1 MPKALRSSTPILSV
15 GLRQRNAT
23 LPFPIFHLIGQ
34 RKGIGIAAAEPLY
47 VVKLDPVMNRVIVGN
62 RESAVSA
69 DCLVGRMNWVS
80 IAEPTTPI
88 RAQVQVRY
96 RSPAVPVN
104 VIPLENNQVKLV
116 FDEPQFSITPG
127 QAAVIYE
134 GEIVLG
140 GGIIS
145 GATPNGEPPIH
156 RIT

>member
-23 LPFPIFHLIGQ
+23 LPFPIFHLMGQ

-69 DCLVGRMNWVS
+69 ACLVGRMNWVS

-140 GGIIS
+140 GGIIL
-145 GATPNGEPPIH
+145 GATP
-156 RIT
+156 

>member
-23 LPFPIFHLIGQ
+23 LPFPIFHLMGQ

-69 DCLVGRMNWVS
+69 ACLVGRMNWVS

-116 FDEPQFSITPG
+116 FDQPQFSITPG

-145 GATPNGEPPIH
+145 GATP
-156 RIT
+156 

>member
-23 LPFPIFHLIGQ
+23 LPFPIFHLMGQ

-69 DCLVGRMNWVS
+69 ACLVGRMNWVS

-104 VIPLENNQVKLV
+104 VIPLENEQVKLV

>member
-15 GLRQRNAT
+15 GLRQRNPT

-62 RESAVSA
+62 RASAVSA
-69 DCLVGRMNWVS
+69 ACLVGRMNWVS

-116 FDEPQFSITPG
+116 FDQPQFSITPG

-145 GATPNGEPPIH
+145 GATP
-156 RIT
+156 

>member
-69 DCLVGRMNWVS
+69 ACLVGRMNWVS

-156 RIT
+156 KIT

>member
-23 LPFPIFHLIGQ
+23 LPFPIFHLMGQ

-104 VIPLENNQVKLV
+104 VIPLENEQVKLV

-145 GATPNGEPPIH
+145 GVTP
-156 RIT
+156 

>member
-23 LPFPIFHLIGQ
+23 LPFPIFHLMGQ

-62 RESAVSA
+62 RASAVSA
-69 DCLVGRMNWVS
+69 ACLVGRMNWVS

-116 FDEPQFSITPG
+116 FDQPQFSITPG

-145 GATPNGEPPIH
+145 GATP
-156 RIT
+156 

>member
-23 LPFPIFHLIGQ
+23 LPFPIFHLMGQ

-69 DCLVGRMNWVS
+69 ACLVGRMNWVS

>member
-1 MPKALRSSTPILSV
+1 MGEQTKAETRRIAQEFGLKTADKPDSQDLCLIEAHGTMRSFLDKYIAVSEGDIVDLDGKVLGKHSGIHHYT
-15 GLRQRNAT
+15 
-23 LPFPIFHLIGQ
+23 IGQ

-96 RSPAVPVN
+96 RCYRQF
-104 VIPLENNQVKLV
+104 VIHP
-116 FDEPQFSITPG
+116 
-127 QAAVIYE
+127 
-134 GEIVLG
+134 
-140 GGIIS
+140 
-145 GATPNGEPPIH
+145 
-156 RIT
+156 R

>member
-1 MPKALRSSTPILSV
+1 M
-15 GLRQRNAT
+15 
-23 LPFPIFHLIGQ
+23 GQ

-69 DCLVGRMNWVS
+69 ACLVGRMNC
-80 IAEPTTPI
+80 
-88 RAQVQVRY
+88 
-96 RSPAVPVN
+96 PAVPVN

-145 GATPNGEPPIH
+145 GVTPNGEPPIH
-156 RIT
+156 KIT

>member
-23 LPFPIFHLIGQ
+23 LPFPIFHLMGQ

-69 DCLVGRMNWVS
+69 ACLVGRMNWVS

-145 GATPNGEPPIH
+145 GATP
-156 RIT
+156 

>member
-69 DCLVGRMNWVS
+69 ACLVGRMNWVS

-104 VIPLENNQVKLV
+104 VIPLENEQVKLV

-145 GATPNGEPPIH
+145 GATP
-156 RIT
+156 